1 MNRRQK
7 KTATTN
13 IEIPKTTNPT
23 QLAFDDGAT
32 LLSLLA
38 LGDGKLPAV
47 DIIQERILEVAHRSV
62 QTGLCRQISVD
73 KEGL

>member
-1 MNRRQK
+1 MQK

-13 IEIPKTTNPT
+13 METPKTTNPT

-32 LLSLLA
+32 FLSLPA

-47 DIIQERILEVAHRSV
+47 DII
-62 QTGLCRQISVD
+62 
-73 KEGL
+73 